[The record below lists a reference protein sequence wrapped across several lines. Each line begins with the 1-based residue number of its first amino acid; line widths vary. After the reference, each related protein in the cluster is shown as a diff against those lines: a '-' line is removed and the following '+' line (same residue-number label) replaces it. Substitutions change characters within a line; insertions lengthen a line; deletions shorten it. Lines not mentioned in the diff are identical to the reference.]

1 MPVIRP
7 IAVEES
13 RFAHDF
19 TRVPAH
25 ARGAKDHIQGVDEEP
40 VRSDE
45 GLLDQQKPAAKPEKP
60 AEEKKPAAVKCAHP
74 VKATSTLM
82 DKDLDFGLRVKVTWD
97 SSTGKLSDLAGGLI
111 SEHLKYSVIP
121 NPPFGKS
128 DGKKLPESGTTKRIP
143 SSGGLSAED
152 GMMQDTHQHPR
163 SLVRSPASKGIFIV
177 DQTYDYHSAACGPG
191 WMPFVK
197 YKLTRAIVAD
207 GKGFRFQTTKEGA
220 GGPFKSNEA
229 I

>member
-25 ARGAKDHIQGVDEEP
+25 AKNYVQDVDEEP
-40 VRSDE
+40 LQTNE
-45 GLLDQQKPAAKPEKP
+45 ELLNQEKPAAKPEKP

-111 SEHLKYSVIP
+111 SEHIKYSVIP
-121 NPPFGKS
+121 NPPFGAS
-128 DGKKLPESGTTKRIP
+128 DGKKLPESGKTQRIP
-143 SSGGLSAED
+143 STGGVHAESGIA
-152 GMMQDTHQHPR
+152 QDTHRHPR
-163 SLVRSPASKGIFIV
+163 SLVRSPASKGIYTV
-177 DQTYDYHSAACGPG
+177 DQTYDYHSSACGPG

-197 YKLTRAIVAD
+197 YKLTYAIVAD